1 LLPGHPLE
9 INLNL
14 RGFKTVIDY
23 IAQEIQYKATC
34 AAYADSKCGAALD
47 QKTIFRHF
55 VPSMDMLLNYL
66 QPLRTRERLPDECQE
81 HELGT
86 DDKKPIFGQS
96 FWDDSAISTVLSKV
110 FKRPTLSG
118 VQFWNPPETCSYES
132 WSENGVCAIEI
143 YEPLLNA
150 NFQVGIHSCP
160 NTPTSVVPYVSV
172 HCDGDI
178 CDTFMR
184 PCSVDVPFDEE
195 ADECNFED
203 TGNVCRALSEG
214 GGDFF
219 LTNYDQIIYFMQ
231 LIGLTKEAVELS
243 KCGDAANPGIQGGL
257 NQKFK
262 QLQKK
267 LFDLFNFTAVGDA
280 KAIGF
285 CMPAEDPWADM
296 QKRIWQSWN
305 EYYEEDITS
314 ATIPNKIFGKKKEYL
329 TKPCTDKGCDP
340 RDVGDGRCD
349 MNCYNEECKFD
360 GGDCGGTSY
369 ETATWDL
376 NPGYVNADSSIP
388 NECKILPADVTA
400 AKLEDSNM
408 WEPCNGAASCDM
420 SKPVPVCLA
429 PCGGP
434 GNTKCENI
442 KPVDKCKLPG
452 QCTFKAWHLTG
463 IQDRVRSWD
472 PPILPGNVHVFEFDR
487 MTGVNYTTP
496 AAQFEIDLES
506 RIPADRS
513 PRLRPVA
520 QMTCAGELGL
530 VGINGNLQF
539 GIHAPWFADSVNFL
553 GAWISDIATCRF
565 AYHVSIPANLPV
577 PPPATLPSLKQH
589 MIETRFMFHHPAFW
603 AYQYFYLGNSPI
615 GLANNLNEK
624 ICKALDGK
632 PACFHNTLWDRHLWD
647 FDPTKPIDP
656 SSLIFGMYNFWDP
669 LSKTPNFVREPNP
682 FDATYKWTLNNYYV
696 AKTVFSKN
704 FRMFAIG
711 DRMQGISGDDPNN
724 YNSNCNWDSTSG
736 YRGMSSATTFN
747 DPQPRRCQVTKRAMT
762 DLFAT
767 RAVDGN
773 IPFTYFDWHFD
784 FQIDKA
790 ENYNVPFCAGAAT
803 GAVDPKLGPT
813 PTYTV
818 PGQTPYPTQ
827 TLSVANNYGA
837 DGRTPR
843 AINSPD
849 YSASYGLTPFTVAHE
864 GFLTEFIYGAVP
876 CKTDLECKSLYSGS
890 QLYCQDLD
898 KDFLN
903 LKGWLNPRNV
913 DPFAQF
919 VYGLYNSDRGPSGCS
934 STSSL
939 GYSIRQFLNFIN
951 GKPRDGDDSYADAL
965 KFCLPNFNVFNG
977 VQKDPTSQSGTWK
990 DNNWDYGTCN
1000 PGETNY
1006 WSDFHQCIMASP
1018 TAAVTPGKPASLLTA
1033 KTLPLQLN
1041 LAPLP
1046 SYSGVMPA
1054 VACDRCLN
1062 LEPVSSGANGVVRGY
1077 FVIGI
1082 PTIQKRMVNNHL
1094 KEKIRYSIATAFSS
1108 FGLPLEPSGVLFKS
1122 VEDRPGNFPRMQD
1135 GTSAGIE
1142 VTYSLDIGNKTIQ
1155 DRYVRAAQGAD
1166 QNFKDMLGPTLAI
1179 LGLFLN
1185 RYSTNVY
1192 TSFYERPTIDRSVKP
1207 NAGAI
1212 AAGVLFGLGAAA
1224 AAGYYYMFGNIAGYT
1239 VGGTYV
1245 YLKGMVD
1252 PNAKKGNPNR
1262 KVGESVKKPK
1272 TPIVSKKS
1280 TVADVTRKSSVA
1292 LTEVENPMNEAIDG
1306 ALASTSAAGETTTT
1320 TDGSVVVVNAMRLA
1334 LEPVGV
1340 ETVQEQPAS
1349 DVGSAYSESMPGEV
1363 VVSTEET
1370 AIVTPD
1376 EVTVEGVDQ
1385 VLTTNFAEGDGAQSS
1400 VEVVEQQLS
1409 ETPIVQDTSV
1419 TEEVVLS
1426 SETLVETS
1434 EHVEEIIAPE
1444 QTVVDSNFEQHSGEQ
1459 IGK

>member
-1 LLPGHPLE
+1 MLPGHPLE

-23 IAQEIQYKATC
+23 IAQEIEYKATC
-34 AAYADSKCGAALD
+34 AAYADAKCGAVLD

-81 HELGT
+81 HEPRT

-110 FKRPTLSG
+110 LKRPSLSNI
-118 VQFWNPPETCSYES
+118 QFWNPPETCSYVS
-132 WSENGVCAIEI
+132 WSEDGVCAIEL

-160 NTPTSVVPYVSV
+160 NSPTSVVPYVSV

-195 ADECNFED
+195 EDECNFED

-214 GGDFF
+214 GGDFL
-219 LTNYDQIIYFMQ
+219 LTNYEQITYFMQ

-243 KCGDAANPGIQGGL
+243 KCGDAAHPGIQGAL
-257 NQKFK
+257 DQKFK

-267 LFDLFNFTAVGDA
+267 LFDLFNYTAVGDA

-285 CMPAEDPWADM
+285 CMPAENAWADM
-296 QKRIWQSWN
+296 QKRIWNSWN

-314 ATIPNKIFGKKKEYL
+314 ANIPNKIFGKKKEYL

-369 ETATWDL
+369 ESATWDL
-376 NPGYVNADSSIP
+376 NPGFVNSDTSIP
-388 NECKILPADVTA
+388 DSCKILPSEVVKE
-400 AKLEDSNM
+400 KLETSNM
-408 WEPCNGAASCDM
+408 WEACNGAASCDM

-434 GNTKCENI
+434 GNAKCETI
-442 KPVDKCKLPG
+442 KPVDKCKTG
-452 QCTFKAWHLTG
+452 QCSFKAWHLTG

-496 AAQFEIDLES
+496 AAQFEIDLDS
-506 RIPADRS
+506 RIPVDRA

-530 VGINGNLQF
+530 MGINGNLQF
-539 GIHAPWFADSVNFL
+539 GIHAPWFADAVNFL
-553 GAWISDIATCRF
+553 GSWISDIATCRF

-615 GLANNLNEK
+615 GLSNNLGEK

-632 PACFHNTLWDRHLWD
+632 PACFHNTLWDRHLVD
-647 FDPTKPIDP
+647 FDITKPVDP
-656 SSLIFGMYNFWDP
+656 STLIFGMYNFFDP
-669 LSKTPNFVREPNP
+669 LSKSPNFVREPNP
-682 FDATYKWTLNNYYV
+682 FDLTYKWTLNNYYV
-696 AKTVFSKN
+696 AKTAFAKN

-711 DRMQGISGDDPNN
+711 DRMSGVSGDDPNN
-724 YNSNCNWDSTSG
+724 YRSTCNWDSTSG
-736 YRGMSSATTFN
+736 YNGMAGPTFV

-773 IPFTYFDWHFD
+773 VPFNYFDWHFD

-803 GAVDPKLGPT
+803 GAIDPKLGPT

-837 DGRTPR
+837 DGKTPR
-843 AINSPD
+843 AINSLV
-849 YSASYGLTPFTVAHE
+849 YSAGYGLTPFTVAHE
-864 GFLTEFIYGAVP
+864 GFLTEFIFGAVP

-903 LKGWLNPRNV
+903 LKGWVNPRNV

-939 GYSIRQFLNFIN
+939 GYSIRQFLNYIN
-951 GKPRDGDDSYADAL
+951 GKVRDADDSYADSL
-965 KFCLPNFNVFNG
+965 RFCLPNFNVFNS

-1006 WSDFHQCIMASP
+1006 GSDFHQCIMASP

-1054 VACDRCLN
+1054 VACDRCKN
-1062 LEPVSSGANGVVRGY
+1062 LEPVSSGANGIVLGY
-1077 FVIGI
+1077 FIIGI

-1094 KEKIRYSIATAFSS
+1094 KEKIRYCIATAFSAK
-1108 FGLPLEPSGVLFKS
+1108 GLPLEPSGVLFYS
-1122 VEDRPGNFPRMQD
+1122 VEDRPGNFPRLRD
-1135 GTSAGIE
+1135 GTFAGIE

-1155 DRYVRAAQGAD
+1155 DRYVRAAQGLD
-1166 QNFKDMLGPTLAI
+1166 QNFKDKLGPSLAI
-1179 LGLFLN
+1179 LGLFQN

-1192 TSFYERPTIDRSVKP
+1192 ISFSARPTIDRTVKP

-1212 AAGVLFGLGAAA
+1212 AAGVIFGLGAAA
-1224 AAGYYYMFGNIAGYT
+1224 AAGYYFVYGNIAGFT
-1239 VGGTYV
+1239 IGGSYV
-1245 YLKGMVD
+1245 YLKGIVD
-1252 PNAKKGNPNR
+1252 PTAKKGNPNR
-1262 KVGESVKKPK
+1262 KVGETVKKPK
-1272 TPIVSKKS
+1272 TPIASQKS
-1280 TVADVTRKSSVA
+1280 SAADATRKASVA
-1292 LTEVENPMNEAIDG
+1292 LTEVENPMNDAIDG
-1306 ALASTSAAGETTTT
+1306 ALASVSAPTETESA
-1320 TDGSVVVVNAMRLA
+1320 DGSVVVVNAMRFA

-1340 ETVQEQPAS
+1340 ETVQEQS
-1349 DVGSAYSESMPGEV
+1349 VMEVGSSVATESMPGEV

-1370 AIVTPD
+1370 APVTPAD
-1376 EVTVEGVDQ
+1376 IIVEGGGEVEEAS
-1385 VLTTNFAEGDGAQSS
+1385 TTLPEGVPAS
-1400 VEVVEQQLS
+1400 VEVVEQQPS
-1409 ETPIVQDTSV
+1409 ESSPTVAEETVLP
-1419 TEEVVLS
+1419 TEEA
-1426 SETLVETS
+1426 EQQ
-1434 EHVEEIIAPE
+1434 EEVAAVDEQQTAP
-1444 QTVVDSNFEQHSGEQ
+1444 VDSVEQAADKAETQ
-1459 IGK
+1459 